1 MDARELRIQRVA
13 ENLRVL
19 IYAINQ
25 GAGGSLLDT
34 TMLRKAETALA
45 NYDVEEAANDDSYI
59 SPKDLRDLI
68 HEVDNMLAPEMCQE
82 TLEKIG
88 RALKAKVI
96 LEH

>member
-1 MDARELRIQRVA
+1 
-13 ENLRVL
+13 
-19 IYAINQ
+19 
-25 GAGGSLLDT
+25 
-34 TMLRKAETALA
+34 LA